1 MKLAYYQDFRYLCP
15 GSKSIRSQVLVLF
28 HLKPMTK
35 KEERYVKC
43 EIRKLIQAQQQ
54 VLLLGGVW
62 NASRKM
68 AFLRE
73 QRWRILLLFGLPTS
87 KRNLNLLGRYPFS
100 MAIRQPD
107 MVPERLANLYWCRWI
122 GAWFLDGDLTM
133 GYGNDDVTFGNIDA
147 KVDYLFWKL
156 CQESEKECNSDL

>member
-1 MKLAYYQDFRYLCP
+1 
-15 GSKSIRSQVLVLF
+15 
-28 HLKPMTK
+28 MTK
-35 KEERYVKC
+35 KEEWQAKA
-43 EIRKLIQAQQQ
+43 EIRKLIEAQQQ
-54 VLLLGGVW
+54 VMLLGGVW

-73 QRWRILLLFGLPTS
+73 QHWRVLLLFGLSTT
-87 KRNLNLLGRYPFS
+87 KRNLNLLARYPYS
-100 MAIRQPD
+100 VAIRQPD
-107 MVPERLANLYWCRWI
+107 MVPERLANFYYCRWLSS
-122 GAWFLDGDLTM
+122 WFLDGDLAM